1 MEKFRAAVALGS
13 GAARD
18 KSEKF
23 NKQGSI
29 PLTKVASW
37 IN

>member
-1 MEKFRAAVALGS
+1 MEKFRAAVALGR

-18 KSEKF
+18 KSEMF
-23 NKQGSI
+23 NKQGGT
-29 PLTKVASW
+29 PLTYVASW